1 MSAPPPHLLIVEGND
16 DRHVVEKLLIRHGRE
31 SLGFE
36 IEPKDGFTELR
47 ESIYNEVN
55 APGRRTLGIIADAN
69 DQPDRRWQSISDKLK
84 EASCLVP
91 ASIPEGGAI
100 FSGPRDIRVGV
111 WLMPDNQR
119 SGELEDFVADL
130 IPEDDQIWSMA
141 KRYIDRIPEELRLFR
156 PQKLLR
162 AQVHAWLATRK
173 KPRPMGLAIEA
184 GDLKH
189 DAPVALTF
197 ASWLQNLFEL

>member
-1 MSAPPPHLLIVEGND
+1 MDAPPPHLLIVEGND
-16 DRHVVEKLLIRHGRE
+16 ERHVIEKLLNRHDLDAPEIDPKG
-31 SLGFE
+31 GFS
-36 IEPKDGFTELR
+36 ELHK
-47 ESIYNEVN
+47 SIYNEVN
-55 APGRRTLGIIADAN
+55 ASGRRTLGIIADAN
-69 DQPDRRWQSISDKLK
+69 DRPDQRWQSISNKLK
-84 EASCLVP
+84 EASCAAPDSL
-91 ASIPEGGAI
+91 SEGGVI
-100 FSGPRDIRVGV
+100 VSGPRDIRVGV

-141 KRYIDRIPEELRLFR
+141 RAFIDGIPEALRLFP

-162 AQVHAWLATRK
+162 AQVHAWLATRR

-189 DAPVALTF
+189 DAPVARTF
-197 ASWLQNLFEL
+197 LNWFQNLFET